1 MLPEN
6 YIASQ
11 EVEEILEMVTHTP
24 ARLFMMTGEA
34 GTGKTTDARMLA
46 QILGLPYYVFTCGP
60 GTDELELL
68 ASTVPN
74 MGTKKRTLP
83 QLPDFQDLQMDPASA
98 LYVLSGTY
106 EDGISEGEA
115 FHKLFSLVR
124 VPGFSIMDGSC
135 ISRTEG
141 RRHAFMIS
149 DSFKKKSFSFL
160 ALSYP
165 FSKARLKSLWNAS
178 PSEMPSS

>member
-1 MLPEN
+1 MLGAQKGKNNATIAELKVAYKGCFTCPSVEEERIPMLPEN

-74 MGTKKRTLP
+74 METKKGRCRNCQIFRTFRWILP
-83 QLPDFQDLQMDPASA
+83 L
-98 LYVLSGTY
+98 
-106 EDGISEGEA
+106 
-115 FHKLFSLVR
+115 R
-124 VPGFSIMDGSC
+124 
-135 ISRTEG
+135 
-141 RRHAFMIS
+141 FM
-149 DSFKKKSFSFL
+149 
-160 ALSYP
+160 Y
-165 FSKARLKSLWNAS
+165 
-178 PSEMPSS
+178 